1 MHQYI
6 WYLLILTAV
15 LGLLALLAP
24 TDKGKKV
31 ASTVT
36 LVSASLVVLLFLGTI
51 MSGSGRVM
59 KSSASIP
66 ADKAELQLRLTY
78 AVQVGM
84 QDLVSRMKVS
94 NAEKAKF
101 LGDSQ
106 NVSQSFDLAE
116 SGLAEAIARG
126 DESPV
131 TKAKVATLLY
141 LKETHHQRAPATP
154 ARNSSMLNASNKL
167 KAQLPDTLRDPQEIT
182 SELEKDKDPKI
193 QALGRALHQ
202 LFSKDNIPHQEVDR
216 LAAAIEDGLP
226 FGWYRDGLLRLL
238 NARSGGNDK
247 LHELISE
254 RDNVYLRTF
263 LGAIMVMVTALL
275 ATVIGALVIL
285 VELAL
290 MARKKKPEAETSGLD
305 APLLD
310 VYKVFI
316 AWFCTQAAISVG
328 LQQLIKT
335 GGLKLP
341 PDPFNMAIVT
351 AITYLIANVPGLIYI
366 YLFALRPRGLSFWSS
381 LKFRT
386 KTATMGPPR
395 LVLCGFLGWCA
406 SFPLVLLMAL
416 LSSLFMGSQ
425 GSENPVISQ
434 IMSAANAP
442 NPIVIMLFYLTIAVM
457 APICEETMFRGF
469 IYGSLRPRL
478 GAALSILVSAM
489 IFGLVHFDK
498 GGILGLIAIG
508 IVLAYL
514 FERTKSL
521 LPCMIT
527 HGLWNGAMFTATLIL
542 FGTR

>member
-6 WYLLILTAV
+6 WYLLIFTAV
-15 LGLLALLAP
+15 LGLLALLIP
-24 TDKGKKV
+24 KDKGKQV

-36 LVSASLVVLLFLGTI
+36 LVAASLVVLLFLGNI

-59 KSSASIP
+59 KSTASMP

-78 AVQVGM
+78 AMQVGM

-94 NAEKAKF
+94 DAEKAKF
-101 LGDSQ
+101 LGESQ
-106 NVSQSFDLAE
+106 NVSQSFDVAE
-116 SGLAEAIARG
+116 AGLAEAIARG

-141 LKETHHQRAPATP
+141 LKEIHHRALENAAKNPSTMRAPIKP
-154 ARNSSMLNASNKL
+154 

-182 SELEKDKDPKI
+182 SELEQDKDPKI

-202 LFSKDNIPHQEVDR
+202 LFSKDSIPHQEVDS
-216 LAAAIEDGLP
+216 LTAAIENGLP

-238 NARSGGNDK
+238 NARSGGNDR
-247 LHELISE
+247 LHDLISE

-263 LGAIMVMVTALL
+263 LGAIMVMVTAFL
-275 ATVIGALVIL
+275 ATIIGAVVIL
-285 VELAL
+285 IELAL
-290 MARKKKPEAETSGLD
+290 MARKKTPEPDTAGLNV
-305 APLLD
+305 PLLD

-335 GGLKLP
+335 GGFKLP

-366 YLFALRPRGLSFWSS
+366 YIFALRPRGLKFWSS

-386 KTATMGPPR
+386 KTATLGPVR

-406 SFPLVLLMAL
+406 SFPLVLAMAL
-416 LSSLFMGSQ
+416 LASLLMGSQ

-442 NPIVIMLFYLTIAVM
+442 DPIVIMMFYLTIAVM

-469 IYGSLRPRL
+469 IYGSLRSRL
-478 GAALSILVSAM
+478 GPALAVLVSAM

-527 HGLWNGAMFTATLIL
+527 HGLWNGAMFTATLVL